1 MNPSASIALI
11 VFIPDSRKRHRS
23 GRGGYGNKRPKI
35 SSIVFLPRSAHRPEP
50 RPRERITTML
60 LGCERAKWLQAHYA
74 FMHYTRCSS
83 RLKSDSVQVNRKMF
97 KKKTIGPK
105 RGKRYSLGRC
115 LWESPHDTR
124 KWSDTQDPR
133 ASVQKHFLR
142 VSCGAKTTLKHDA
155 HDWWPRED
163 ISRYTRKKRAT
174 TM

>member
-97 KKKTIGPK
+97 KKKTIGQK

-124 KWSDTQDPR
+124 KWSDKTRVLVAMYRKGYQLGTDKLKPTQR
-133 ASVQKHFLR
+133 ELHTGSKGQ
-142 VSCGAKTTLKHDA
+142 CAKTFPPGVV
-155 HDWWPRED
+155 W
-163 ISRYTRKKRAT
+163 S
-174 TM
+174 